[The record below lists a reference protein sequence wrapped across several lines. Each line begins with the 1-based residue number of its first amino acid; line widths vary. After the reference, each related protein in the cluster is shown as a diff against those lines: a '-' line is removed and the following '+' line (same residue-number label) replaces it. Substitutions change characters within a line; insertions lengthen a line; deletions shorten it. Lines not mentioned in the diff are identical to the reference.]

1 MLPPRDSCGMGR
13 RCPDLE
19 EEPDG
24 SAVAVL
30 LLVGG
35 GDPAEGR
42 FDRSVRLAAAR
53 LNAARRRSR
62 DGGGGGVGVSVVM
75 ASSST
80 NPDKLM
86 AKADKLTKLSFTRWN
101 ADWKSATSLYEQ
113 AAIAYRFRKDNEKA
127 KDAFEKASKGQ
138 EMISSASEFYR
149 ECGRPQP
156 ASDALA
162 KGASFLEDKAPE
174 EAIKMYDEACSVLE
188 EDGKE
193 QMAFDL
199 YRAAA
204 SLYVKLEKYSDAA
217 ATFLRL
223 GSAADKCNAINSQC
237 KGYLSA
243 IIIYLYAHDF
253 QQAQKC
259 YNDCSEVQ
267 AFLNSDQNRFAMKL
281 LSAYEEGDAEEIKRT
296 AQSSAINHLDH
307 VELRC
312 HKLNML
318 IMIPLFII
326 TTTLEY
332 VGANLAGSL
341 LQ

>member
-1 MLPPRDSCGMGR
+1 
-13 RCPDLE
+13 
-19 EEPDG
+19 
-24 SAVAVL
+24 
-30 LLVGG
+30 
-35 GDPAEGR
+35 
-42 FDRSVRLAAAR
+42 
-53 LNAARRRSR
+53 
-62 DGGGGGVGVSVVM
+62 M
-75 ASSST
+75 ASSSD
-80 NPDKLM
+80 PDKLM
-86 AKADKLTKLSFTRWN
+86 TKADKLTKLSFTRWN

-138 EMISSASEFYR
+138 EMISSPWDAAKHMESAAALAKELGRWNEVSDFYRRASELYR
-149 ECGRPQP
+149 ECGRLQP

-162 KGASFLEDKAPE
+162 KGASALEEKSPE

-204 SLYVKLEKYSDAA
+204 ALYIKMEKYSDAA
-217 ATFLRL
+217 AFFLRL

-237 KGYLSA
+237 KAYLSA

-267 AFLNSDQNRFAMKL
+267 AFLSSDQNRCAMKL
-281 LSAYEEGDAEEIKRT
+281 LSAYEEGDAEEIKRIG
-296 AQSSAINHLDH
+296 QSSAFNHLDH
-307 VELRC
+307 VVIRLAR
-312 HKLNML
+312 KLPTGDVQA
-318 IMIPLFII
+318 IKKAADDG
-326 TTTLEY
+326 EE
-332 VGANLAGSL
+332 SL
-341 LQ
+341 DEDDLT

>member
-1 MLPPRDSCGMGR
+1 MSMCHLKNSCFINLQWSLYKA
-13 RCPDLE
+13 CSLI
-19 EEPDG
+19 
-24 SAVAVL
+24 
-30 LLVGG
+30 
-35 GDPAEGR
+35 
-42 FDRSVRLAAAR
+42 FF
-53 LNAARRRSR
+53 LNILFFCR
-62 DGGGGGVGVSVVM
+62 
-75 ASSST
+75 
-80 NPDKLM
+80 
-86 AKADKLTKLSFTRWN
+86 TKLSFTRWN

-138 EMISSASEFYR
+138 EMISSPWDAAKHMESAAALAKELGRWNEVSDFYRRASELYR

-162 KGASFLEDKAPE
+162 KGASALEEKSPE

-204 SLYVKLEKYSDAA
+204 ALYIKMEKYSDAA
-217 ATFLRL
+217 AFFLRL

-237 KGYLSA
+237 KAYLSA

-267 AFLNSDQNRFAMKL
+267 AFLNSDQNRCAMKL
-281 LSAYEEGDAEEIKRT
+281 LSAYEEGDAEEIKRL
-296 AQSSAINHLDH
+296 AQSSAFNHLDH
-307 VELRC
+307 VVIR
-312 HKLNML
+312 
-318 IMIPLFII
+318 
-326 TTTLEY
+326 
-332 VGANLAGSL
+332 LARQLPTGDLQAIKKAADDGEDSL
-341 LQ
+341 DEDDLT

>member
-1 MLPPRDSCGMGR
+1 MPSSARISRRNRMPR
-13 RCPDLE
+13 
-19 EEPDG
+19 
-24 SAVAVL
+24 L
-30 LLVGG
+30 LG
-35 GDPAEGR
+35 
-42 FDRSVRLAAAR
+42 
-53 LNAARRRSR
+53 
-62 DGGGGGVGVSVVM
+62 
-75 ASSST
+75 
-80 NPDKLM
+80 
-86 AKADKLTKLSFTRWN
+86 TKLSFTRWN

-138 EMISSASEFYR
+138 EMISSYPSPSDNMSISFNIPWDAAKHMESAGALAKELGLWNEVSDFHRRASEFYR

-267 AFLNSDQNRFAMKL
+267 AFLNSDQNRCAMKL
-281 LSAYEEGDAEEIKRT
+281 LSAYEEGDAEEIKRV

-307 VELRC
+307 VVIRLAR
-312 HKLNML
+312 KLPTGDL
-318 IMIPLFII
+318 QAIKKD
-326 TTTLEY
+326 
-332 VGANLAGSL
+332 LAGDDGEDSL
-341 LQ
+341 DENDLT